1 MIINRYL
8 NKEIL
13 STLFAVTL
21 ILMLVFLSQQTV
33 RYLGYAASGKI
44 ASNILLPLLG
54 FEIPYLLV
62 LLLPLGLYLGMF
74 LVYSRLYADSEM
86 FVLNAS
92 GCGSGQLMRATIP
105 LTLLVAAIVM
115 ALSLWVNPWIASQ
128 KGKLIA
134 KGMTEENIL
143 KTLMPGR
150 FHVSSDGRRVIYVES
165 ISQRHKQAE
174 NLFIAEEKK
183 PTKEQANNWSSEQL
197 NQVIISAVQG
207 SPFYDKALKEHFVVA
222 ANGYRY
228 EGVPG
233 QNEYKII
240 QFKKYAVHIPD
251 ATFESD
257 RELQEGVPT
266 LRLWKNYS
274 KPTYAAELQWRC
286 SLAIAPLLLALLV
299 FPLSRVKPR
308 QGRYLMAIPALLIYT
323 LYINLLFVARHW
335 VELGTLPAYLGM
347 WWVHAV
353 FFVAALV
360 LLGSRLGWR
369 LFPQKKR
376 LPQND

>member
-8 NKEIL
+8 NKEIFT
-13 STLFAVTL
+13 TLMAVTL

-44 ASNILLPLLG
+44 AANILLPLLG

-74 LVYSRLYADSEM
+74 LVYSRLYTDSEIV
-86 FVLNAS
+86 VLNAS
-92 GCGSGQLMRATIP
+92 GYGSGRFMWATFP
-105 LTLLVAAIVM
+105 LTLIIAALVMSLA
-115 ALSLWVNPWIASQ
+115 LWVNPWLASQ
-128 KGKLIA
+128 KDKLIA
-134 KGMTEENIL
+134 KGMNEENIL

-150 FHVSSDGRRVIYVES
+150 FHVSADGRRVIYVES
-165 ISQRHKQAE
+165 IAQGHKQAE
-174 NLFIAEEKK
+174 NLFIAEEKRT
-183 PTKEQANNWSSEQL
+183 PREMLNEVSL
-197 NQVIISAVQG
+197 NQQSEVIISAMQG
-207 SPFYDKALKEHFVVA
+207 SPFYDKSLKEHFVVA
-222 ANGYRY
+222 TDGYRY

-251 ATFESD
+251 TTLTSE

-266 LRLWKNYS
+266 SRLWNHYL
-274 KPTYAAELQWRC
+274 KPTYAAELQWRS
-286 SLAIAPLLLALLV
+286 SLAISPILLALLV

-323 LYINLLFVARHW
+323 IYINLLFVARHW
-335 VELGTLPAYLGM
+335 VEVGTLPAAIGM
-347 WWVHAV
+347 WWVHGLFLLV
-353 FFVAALV
+353 ALV
-360 LLGSRLGWR
+360 LIRTRLGWR
-369 LFPQKKR
+369 LLGRKGFC
-376 LPQND
+376 

>member
-8 NKEIL
+8 NKEIF
-13 STLFAVTL
+13 STLMGVTL
-21 ILMLVFLSQQTV
+21 VLMLVFLSQQTV

-74 LVYSRLYADSEM
+74 LVYSRLYTDSEIV
-86 FVLNAS
+86 VLNAS
-92 GCGSGQLMRATIP
+92 GYGSGRLLWAGAP
-105 LTLLVAAIVM
+105 LIFVIAAIVM
-115 ALSLWVNPWIASQ
+115 SLALWVNPWLASQ
-128 KGKLIA
+128 KDKLIA

-143 KTLMPGR
+143 KSLMPGR
-150 FHVSSDGRRVIYVES
+150 FHVSADGRRVIYVEN
-165 ISQRHKQAE
+165 IAQHRKQAE

-183 PTKEQANNWSSEQL
+183 SAKDSFTQTVPTQQNE
-197 NQVIISAVQG
+197 VIISAMQG
-207 SPFYDKALKEHFVVA
+207 APFYDKALKEHFVVA

-228 EGVPG
+228 EGIPG

-251 ATFESD
+251 TTLTSD
-257 RELQEGVPT
+257 RELQEGVLT
-266 LRLWKNYS
+266 SRLWSHYA

-286 SLAIAPLLLALLV
+286 SLAISPILLALLV

-308 QGRYLMAIPALLIYT
+308 QGRYLMAVPALLIYT
-323 LYINLLFVARHW
+323 IYINLLFVARHW
-335 VELGTLPAYLGM
+335 VELGTLPAAIGM
-347 WWVHAV
+347 WWVHGLFLLV
-353 FFVAALV
+353 ALV
-360 LLGSRLGWR
+360 LLNTRLGWR
-369 LFPQKKR
+369 FAIKKG
-376 LPQND
+376 P

>member
-8 NKEIL
+8 NKEIFN
-13 STLFAVTL
+13 TLFAVTL

-74 LVYSRLYADSEM
+74 LVLSRLYADSEM

-92 GCGSGQLMRATIP
+92 GCGSFQLMRATLP
-105 LTLLVAAIVM
+105 LTFLVAMIVM
-115 ALSLWVNPWIASQ
+115 VLSLWVNPWIASQ

-183 PTKEQANNWSSEQL
+183 GAKEQGEKT
-197 NQVIISAVQG
+197 NQVIISATQG
-207 SPFYDKALKEHFVVA
+207 APLYDKTLNEHFVVA
-222 ANGYRY
+222 TKGYRY

-251 ATFESD
+251 ATFASD

-266 LRLWKNYS
+266 ARLWKEYS
-274 KPTYAAELQWRC
+274 KPNYAAELQWRF
-286 SLAIAPLLLALLV
+286 SLAVAPLLLALLV
-299 FPLSRVKPR
+299 FPLSRVNPR
-308 QGRYLMAIPALLIYT
+308 QGRYLMMIPTLLIYSI
-323 LYINLLFVARHW
+323 YINLLFVARHG
-335 VELGTLPAYLGM
+335 VELGTIPAYLGM
-347 WWVHAV
+347 WWVHILCFMV
-353 FFVAALV
+353 GLF
-360 LLGSRLGWR
+360 LLGSRFGWR
-369 LFPQKKR
+369 FFPARWRVQ
-376 LPQND
+376 

>member
-8 NKEIL
+8 NKEMM
-13 STLFAVTL
+13 STLAAVTL

-74 LVYSRLYADSEM
+74 LVYSRLYTDSEI

-92 GCGSGQLMRATIP
+92 GYGLTRLIKATVP
-105 LTLLVAAIVM
+105 LTVTIAAMVM
-115 ALSLWVNPWIASQ
+115 ILALWVNPWLASQ
-128 KGKLIA
+128 KDQLIA
-134 KGMTEENIL
+134 KGMAEENIL
-143 KTLMPGR
+143 KSLMPGR
-150 FHVSSDGRRVIYVES
+150 FHVSADGRRVIYVES
-165 ISQRHKQAE
+165 ISQHRKQAE

-183 PTKEQANNWSSEQL
+183 TIPDSPDKGLTDQQ
-197 NQVIISAVQG
+197 NQVIISAMQG
-207 SPFYDKALKEHFVVA
+207 SPFYDKSLNEHFVVA
-222 ANGYRY
+222 TNGYRY
-228 EGVPG
+228 EGIPG
-233 QNEYKII
+233 QNDYKII

-251 ATFESD
+251 VTLESS

-266 LRLWKNYS
+266 ARLWKQYS

-286 SLAIAPLLLALLV
+286 SLALSPLILALLV
-299 FPLSRVKPR
+299 FPLTQVKPR

-323 LYINLLFVARHW
+323 IYINLLFVARHW
-335 VELGTLPAYLGM
+335 VELGAISVYLGM
-347 WWVHAV
+347 WWVHGLFLSIA
-353 FFVAALV
+353 FV
-360 LLGSRLGWR
+360 LGRARLGWR
-369 LFPQKKR
+369 ILPVGGR
-376 LPQND
+376 LSSK

>member
-105 LTLLVAAIVM
+105 LTLIVAALVM
-115 ALSLWVNPWIASQ
+115 GLSLWVNPWIASQ

-143 KTLMPGR
+143 KSLMPGR

-165 ISQRHKQAE
+165 ISQRQKKAE

-183 PTKEQANNWSSEQL
+183 TANQVNNWSGEQS
-197 NQVIISAVQG
+197 NQVIISATQG

-228 EGVPG
+228 EGIPG

-240 QFKKYAVHIPD
+240 QFKKYAVHIPE
-251 ATFESD
+251 ATFASD

-266 LRLWKNYS
+266 SRLWKNYS

-286 SLAIAPLLLALLV
+286 SLALAPLLLALIV

-308 QGRYLMAIPALLIYT
+308 QGRYLMAIPALLLYSI
-323 LYINLLFVARHW
+323 YINLLFVARHW
-335 VELGTLPAYLGM
+335 VELGVIPAYLGM
-347 WWVHAV
+347 WWVHGL
-353 FFVAALV
+353 FFMVGLS

-369 LFPQKKR
+369 FLPAKKR
-376 LPQND
+376 LL

>member
-62 LLLPLGLYLGMF
+62 ILLPLGMYLGMF
-74 LVYSRLYADSEM
+74 LVYSRLYVDSEM
-86 FVLNAS
+86 FVLNIS
-92 GCGSGQLMRATIP
+92 GCGSRQLMMATFP
-105 LTLLVAAIVM
+105 LTLVIAGIVM
-115 ALSLWVNPWIASQ
+115 VLALWVNPWIASQ
-128 KGKLIA
+128 KDRLIA
-134 KGMTEENIL
+134 QGLTEENIL

-150 FHVSSDGRRVIYVES
+150 FNVSSDGRRVIYVES
-165 ISQRHKQAE
+165 ISQRPKHAE

-183 PTKEQANNWSSEQL
+183 VTKDSAAFPDQV
-197 NQVIISAVQG
+197 NQVVISAKQG
-207 SPFYDKALKEHFVVA
+207 SPFYDQALQQHFVVA
-222 ANGYRY
+222 GDGYRY

-251 ATFESD
+251 ANFKSD
-257 RELQEGVPT
+257 RELQEGVPSW
-266 LRLWKNYS
+266 RLWQGYD
-274 KPTYAAELQWRC
+274 KPSYAAELQWRC
-286 SLAIAPLLLALLV
+286 SLALAPLILALLV
-299 FPLSRVKPR
+299 FPLSQVKPR
-308 QGRYLMAIPALLIYT
+308 QGRYLMAVPALLIYT
-323 LYINLLFVARHW
+323 IYINLLFVARHW
-335 VELGTLPAYLGM
+335 VELGKLPSYLGM
-347 WWVHAV
+347 WSVH
-353 FFVAALV
+353 VALFISALV
-360 LLGSRLGWR
+360 LLSLRFGWR
-369 LFPQKKR
+369 FPWQRKG
-376 LPQND
+376 

>member
-1 MIINRYL
+1 MIIKRYI

-13 STLFAVTL
+13 STLLAVTL
-21 ILMLVFLSQQTV
+21 VLMLVFLSQQTV

-74 LVYSRLYADSEM
+74 LVYSRLYADSEIV
-86 FVLNAS
+86 VLNAS
-92 GCGSGQLMRATIP
+92 GCGSGRLMRATFP
-105 LTLLVAAIVM
+105 LTILIAAIVM
-115 ALSLWVNPWIASQ
+115 SLALWVNPWLATQ
-128 KGKLIA
+128 KDKLIA
-134 KGMTEENIL
+134 KGMTEENII

-150 FHVSSDGRRVIYVES
+150 FHVSADGRRVIYVES
-165 ISQRHKQAE
+165 VSQHRKQVD

-183 PTKEQANNWSSEQL
+183 SGHEPVSADQP

-207 SPFYDKALKEHFVVA
+207 SPLYDKTLKQHFVVA

-251 ATFESD
+251 TALGSD

-266 LRLWKNYS
+266 TRLWKYYS

-286 SLAIAPLLLALLV
+286 SLAIAPFLLALLI
-299 FPLSRVKPR
+299 FPLSQVKPR
-308 QGRYLMAIPALLIYT
+308 QGRYLMAIPAILIYT
-323 LYINLLFVARHW
+323 IYINLLFVARHW
-335 VELGTLPAYLGM
+335 VELSVLPASLGM
-347 WWVHAV
+347 WWVHLL
-353 FFVAALV
+353 FFIVALF
-360 LLGSRLGWR
+360 LLNRRLGWR
-369 LFPQKKR
+369 FFPARKGAQ
-376 LPQND
+376 